1 MHIMGFKIF
10 IFRAE
15 IYEHETLHKDF
26 VEGQTERRLHLS
38 RYVDLYFLPPI
49 LYRVCVGL
57 KVRVM
62 LSHRVH

>member
-1 MHIMGFKIF
+1 MIKRIHKPEEMMHIMGFKIF

-38 RYVDLYFLPPI
+38 RFIV
-49 LYRVCVGL
+49 
-57 KVRVM
+57 
-62 LSHRVH
+62 LSFPSP